1 VSKITEQTRTDS
13 YEALD
18 AATIYRHITDISRGI
33 LPDGEGE
40 IEGMTAREIAE
51 EMYKRHYIPY
61 PVRQAAAPRLTEL
74 ERVGVVEVVGKKLD
88 EQTGRKV
95 AVYRLVQ
102 L

>member
-1 VSKITEQTRTDS
+1 MSITEETRRES

-18 AATIYRHITDISRGI
+18 AATVNRHIIDILGGI
-33 LPDGEGE
+33 LPDGET
-40 IEGMTAREIAE
+40 EGMTAREIAE

-61 PVRQAAAPRLTEL
+61 PVRQATAPRLTEL
-74 ERVGVVEVVGKKLD
+74 VAAGVVEVTGKKLD
-88 EQTGRKV
+88 EQTDRKV

>member
-1 VSKITEQTRTDS
+1 MSKITEETRRES

-18 AATIYRHITDISRGI
+18 AATVNRHIIDILGGI
-33 LPDGEGE
+33 LPDGENE
-40 IEGMTAREIAE
+40 TEGMTAREIAE

-74 ERVGVVEVVGKKLD
+74 VAAGVVEVIGKKLD
-88 EQTGRKV
+88 EQTDRKV